1 MGQAK
6 KMWMDLMERGD
17 WPDGLDDKF
26 VCSRHFDDPYLKRLI
41 HRYAE
46 DGEGKCSYCGR
57 RGEVCSMQHFMEQ
70 VSWKIHMYFDDVNN
84 ASLLY
89 ADSFYDDENE
99 VIPGF
104 KRVGE
109 YIAPKEAEYFE
120 STWDLMDDLGLVSD
134 DEDLDNDIES
144 VFTTEEWIERDILHE
159 DYGRALLNK
168 WQSFVLAVTHIR
180 RFTFLATPEFLPLVK
195 GEEGKRDTDILSS
208 LQALIIQQGLIREL
222 PEGTKLY
229 RARRVCDKSKK
240 YEFNDITAAPDTSA
254 TANRMSP
261 AGISM
266 FYASFCKETAV
277 KECVGDEEYIL
288 LGEFATLKPIRVLD
302 LTHIPGPSFWMENW
316 QENLFLHS
324 FNREVTKRLDAK
336 DKNQLQYIPTQVF
349 TEFLRYMFS
358 DKEGR
363 KLDGMI
369 YGSSK
374 THEQNVVL
382 FCNQRKSR
390 EYVNLSELI
399 IR

>member
-1 MGQAK
+1 MREAQFQDKVDGAGNGRNIGKSDKAMGQTK

-26 VCSRHFDDPYLKRLI
+26 VCSRYFNDRYLKNLI

-134 DEDLDNDIES
+134 DEELDNDIES

-180 RFTFLATPEFLPLVK
+180 QFTFLATPEFLPLVK

-229 RARRVCDKSKK
+229 RARRVSDNSKK

-266 FYASFCKETAV
+266 FYASFLQ
-277 KECVGDEEYIL
+277 GDC
-288 LGEFATLKPIRVLD
+288 
-302 LTHIPGPSFWMENW
+302 S
-316 QENLFLHS
+316 
-324 FNREVTKRLDAK
+324 
-336 DKNQLQYIPTQVF
+336 
-349 TEFLRYMFS
+349 
-358 DKEGR
+358 
-363 KLDGMI
+363 
-369 YGSSK
+369 
-374 THEQNVVL
+374 
-382 FCNQRKSR
+382 
-390 EYVNLSELI
+390 
-399 IR
+399 